1 MKTQGIAGTGIR
13 GHTSAY
19 FDSRETVSMSTQQKQ
34 SPDELR
40 AEYEKLLATLPP
52 ETQKLFRENEEKAKT
67 RPPRARLS
75 EISSASLKSLVGEE
89 LDMAVYEY
97 VETCLGGADDPKLA
111 LRSLPRG
118 LQIFYLSFIVEVEVM
133 NGGFNQFF
141 WNSSAE
147 WAGLLAPAL
156 RELQATEAADIFDQ
170 ALAITRSETAA
181 SAKFKAEATLEAFST
196 SYAETKLNKFDDA
209 FSGWAEKF
217 PLLRAKLL
225 RDHEEIFLR
234 PHGG

>member
-1 MKTQGIAGTGIR
+1 
-13 GHTSAY
+13 
-19 FDSRETVSMSTQQKQ
+19 MSTQQKQ
-34 SPDELR
+34 SLDELR

-52 ETQKLFRENEEKAKT
+52 ETQKLFRENEEKART
-67 RPPRARLS
+67 RPPRARLC
-75 EISSASLKSLVGEE
+75 EISSTSLKSLVDEE
-89 LDMAVYEY
+89 LDLAVYEY
-97 VETCLGGADDPKLA
+97 VETRLSGADDPKLA

-147 WAGLLAPAL
+147 WAELLAPAL

-170 ALAITRSETAA
+170 ALTLARAETA
-181 SAKFKAEATLEAFST
+181 SRTKFKAEGTLDAFSR
-196 SYAETKLNKFDDA
+196 SYTETNVNKFDEV
-209 FSGWAEKF
+209 FSSLAEKF

-225 RDHEEIFLR
+225 RDHEEIFVR
-234 PHGG
+234 Q